1 MKSSEQ
7 EKSEDYPLNT
17 DVLKI
22 LLVLTTEIQYVKLM
36 GMLQIDF
43 INIFIEK
50 HWTNMP
56 CFTCIHV
63 YPTLQTKAGVVQA
76 SETKQEGTNIR
87 NSRRQKSGR
96 EQSFSGKRV

>member
-1 MKSSEQ
+1 MKSSKQ
-7 EKSEDYPLNT
+7 EKSEDYPVNT

-50 HWTNMP
+50 H
-56 CFTCIHV
+56 
-63 YPTLQTKAGVVQA
+63 
-76 SETKQEGTNIR
+76 
-87 NSRRQKSGR
+87 
-96 EQSFSGKRV
+96 